1 MARTKKAAEVE
12 HSKNFDK
19 VKKYFDEGTWNE
31 YRVGEAVKKNWIT
44 PDEFQEIT
52 GKPYE
57 A

>member
-44 PDEFQEIT
+44 PASASTIRRFIST
-52 GKPYE
+52 
-57 A
+57 